1 MIELVN
7 DSSWESGFEIVKSN
21 KRGIYAV
28 VRKQDNVDVLYLTER
43 LAHSNDSL
51 LRLFGSGDYTGG
63 SKLTFDLP
71 VDKEKGWFVYDLDTQ
86 LFVNNERGGYVKIV
100 SEDLCIVSENLT
112 TLHLNF
118 YKDLDKVVQAD
129 KFRIVDSDKAEITF
143 DDEKISRISNLEI
156 ENVTNTNIRL
166 TTNENASFYVSKV
179 NSPDFKTTLYLGDS
193 EKREGKP
200 FCVNI
205 REVRI
210 QARAPNAYLKLV
222 SPDVKICL
230 KDSEGEGFLAFIAEP
245 MKKQT
250 CEIIADEIEIQHTRR
265 GDTFLVIKVEQENKF
280 KRLEIDDVKWDT
292 DINFNGVD
300 FTSTDFKY
308 FGAKQTNP
316 DDIGFAEDEKTLMP
330 NKKRG
335 YLIIDETKSDVPN
348 LQITGDANLVRSVIF
363 KNKDFDTLSFE
374 GFINLT
380 SCEFTQGQGYIC
392 GNNSFNNT
400 RLVNYRDSSESTKD
414 VTAYRRIVT
423 LNDAK
428 SFITMIDPD
437 LTDCNRLTVFFSGE
451 GYTEFR
457 NDKFNGDIKLQIRT
471 TKGRQFVSEDNF
483 FRDTDIYFNT
493 EQIDCKQY
501 RNVFEGI
508 NTFTDSNAVDSTFRN
523 CNLTNVRD
531 VQVSNLHDA
540 VISNVEETVCEY
552 GDYRVKIDKKPKPA
566 IDRELEL

>member
-1 MIELVN
+1 M
-7 DSSWESGFEIVKSN
+7 
-21 KRGIYAV
+21 
-28 VRKQDNVDVLYLTER
+28 
-43 LAHSNDSL
+43 
-51 LRLFGSGDYTGG
+51 
-63 SKLTFDLP
+63 
-71 VDKEKGWFVYDLDTQ
+71 
-86 LFVNNERGGYVKIV
+86 
-100 SEDLCIVSENLT
+100 
-112 TLHLNF
+112 
-118 YKDLDKVVQAD
+118 
-129 KFRIVDSDKAEITF
+129 
-143 DDEKISRISNLEI
+143 
-156 ENVTNTNIRL
+156 
-166 TTNENASFYVSKV
+166 SKV

-210 QARAPNAYLKLV
+210 QARTPNAYLKLV